1 MVELAHNTI
10 VDEIAELKEKE
21 QRTRDAL
28 ADSKANL
35 AEDSVKLLNF
45 IEKDQSK
52 TEEEQKKADIK
63 LAERKKIEGDIKV
76 VDSEVATLK
85 GDIEKNKDLLH

>member
-1 MVELAHNTI
+1 MFLVELAHNTI

-52 TEEEQKKADIK
+52 TEEE
-63 LAERKKIEGDIKV
+63 
-76 VDSEVATLK
+76 
-85 GDIEKNKDLLH
+85 

>member
-45 IEKDQSK
+45 IEKD
-52 TEEEQKKADIK
+52 
-63 LAERKKIEGDIKV
+63 
-76 VDSEVATLK
+76 
-85 GDIEKNKDLLH
+85 